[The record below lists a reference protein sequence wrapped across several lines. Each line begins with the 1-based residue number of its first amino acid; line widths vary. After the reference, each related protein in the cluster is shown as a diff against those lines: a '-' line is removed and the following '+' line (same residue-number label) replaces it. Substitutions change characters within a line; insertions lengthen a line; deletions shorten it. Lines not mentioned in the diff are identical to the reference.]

1 MGHNRERGGGGGF
14 LQSNG
19 GSGGSGSGGGNT
31 GSLKQPSHYTR
42 QAGYSDTPNSDS
54 WGNNYNNYH
63 SLPDRGHKA
72 SVHQTQLDSAHSP
85 LHSQSSSVSSPTSS
99 TRESPARGS
108 SLTHITSDVGPLEL
122 LASPNLNGNL
132 EDLVSSF
139 VNTDRQKQAAR
150 NTISSTLMRRLGSPN
165 GSASPV
171 RSPSPTLG
179 QQPTSPT
186 SSLNYSPLRSPMLA
200 SSAQARQPEPLSP
213 QANMFPSDSS
223 NDVHT
228 PMQSIF
234 SKSQSS
240 SNNLKSSPAH
250 HNNSH
255 TLPKMSPSVSDIY
268 TPMQSFFGHGPKPS
282 TNSNFNNFNNGA
294 NPKTSPLHINTDRDM
309 NRGDGAIPIPVKH
322 IPINKAVTSDS
333 SSASGGL
340 KSPSVL
346 QSAKQSSV
354 HPLAPGQGPGGDQHS
369 PMPNLFNE
377 FGHVNDAKFVEM
389 RRRFDEAKQRMA
401 LSLPARE
408 GGVRPNSF
416 GSMRMF
422 DSPWGDDPSSFLLE
436 QFRRRNKRMMPQ
448 MPHSE
453 LTPEQKQHISDRG
466 VTSVPSGMR
475 RMMGSRPGGSVAERV
490 LMFEKSPSAFGV
502 EPVQVRVPQR
512 REPQLS
518 GTVITPWR
526 ASLHQEMAAP
536 VSRVSQPSLNER
548 IVPINREAA
557 PGQTEQTKSPS
568 SVTTS
573 TLASASI
580 PGVSPIASAP
590 SSSSVSQQPLSSPA
604 LTSPSPASLTH
615 GLQSSASAHD
625 NRLLPSRWEPPEIK
639 TFPRRT
645 TQPTTT
651 FRPPSLHL
659 PGKEEIPK
667 FYFPNGNPSGKLSVD
682 GVCKK
687 LSEAFSKNKQSS
699 VTTEQLGHTL
709 KASGYPL
716 YWKCPVF
723 QAAGGDKAETVTLLQ
738 LTKTWRKLVQSC
750 HDDAAQFIAF
760 LTNANRNYL
769 VPEDFVPLIQDIVDT
784 HPGLLFLKEA
794 IEFHSRY
801 VHTVI
806 ARIFYEVNRSW
817 SGKITVSELRR
828 SKFLSTL
835 KLLQDEDDINQV
847 TDFFSYEHFYVIYCK
862 FWELDKDHDL
872 FIDREDLSRHNE
884 HALSTRMIERIFSGA
899 VTRGSAQKEG
909 RMSYTEFVWFLLAEE
924 DKRHNTAIE
933 YWFRC
938 MDLDGDGV
946 ISMYELEYFYEEQ
959 LQRMEQLGIETLP
972 FDDCLCQ
979 MLDMIRPSNTNR
991 ITLQDLKRCKMTPV
1005 FFDTFFNLEKYL
1017 DHEQRDPFATQREVD
1032 EDGNELSDWDRFAA
1046 DEYEQLLAEEG
1057 SNDLMEDMCYEEATL
1072 NFRRVP

>member
-1 MGHNRERGGGGGF
+1 MEHRPGSKPANGHSSSGSGAGITRGQTQPSSDIYKQLINNDMVKELDDIEAISQQIFQHAEVLHNSWKNNGMTQPRPGQFKLSTAQQGPSLDHSVSSPSPSPSPLSLSLHNRERGGGGF

-19 GSGGSGSGGGNT
+19 GSGGSGSVGNT

-54 WGNNYNNYH
+54 WSSYNNYH

-72 SVHQTQLDSAHSP
+72 HPAQLADSAPSP
-85 LHSQSSSVSSPTSS
+85 RHSQSSSVSSPTSS

-200 SSAQARQPEPLSP
+200 STAQARHSEPLSP
-213 QANMFPSDSS
+213 TANMFPSENS

-255 TLPKMSPSVSDIY
+255 SHTLPKMSPNVSDIH
-268 TPMQSFFGHGPKPS
+268 TPMQSFFSHGPKASP
-282 TNSNFNNFNNGA
+282 NSNYNTYNNGA

-309 NRGDGAIPIPVKH
+309 DRSDGAIPIPVKH
-322 IPINKAVTSDS
+322 IPINKAPLSSDS
-333 SSASGGL
+333 PSSGGL

-354 HPLAPGQGPGGDQHS
+354 HPLASGQGPSDQHT

-377 FGHVNDAKFVEM
+377 FGTVSDAKFVEM

-448 MPHSE
+448 VPHSE
-453 LTPEQKQHISDRG
+453 LTPEQKQHISDR
-466 VTSVPSGMR
+466 SVPLGPGMR

-536 VSRVSQPSLNER
+536 VSRQAQVSHL
-548 IVPINREAA
+548 II
-557 PGQTEQTKSPS
+557 
-568 SVTTS
+568 
-573 TLASASI
+573 
-580 PGVSPIASAP
+580 
-590 SSSSVSQQPLSSPA
+590 
-604 LTSPSPASLTH
+604 TH
-615 GLQSSASAHD
+615 LITIIDAENNHLCCATQS
-625 NRLLPSRWEPPEIK
+625 N
-639 TFPRRT
+639 F
-645 TQPTTT
+645 
-651 FRPPSLHL
+651 
-659 PGKEEIPK
+659 
-667 FYFPNGNPSGKLSVD
+667 
-682 GVCKK
+682 
-687 LSEAFSKNKQSS
+687 
-699 VTTEQLGHTL
+699 
-709 KASGYPL
+709 
-716 YWKCPVF
+716 
-723 QAAGGDKAETVTLLQ
+723 
-738 LTKTWRKLVQSC
+738 
-750 HDDAAQFIAF
+750 
-760 LTNANRNYL
+760 YL
-769 VPEDFVPLIQDIVDT
+769 VMIFKLI
-784 HPGLLFLKEA
+784 LFNVL
-794 IEFHSRY
+794 I
-801 VHTVI
+801 
-806 ARIFYEVNRSW
+806 IFDN
-817 SGKITVSELRR
+817 
-828 SKFLSTL
+828 
-835 KLLQDEDDINQV
+835 
-847 TDFFSYEHFYVIYCK
+847 
-862 FWELDKDHDL
+862 
-872 FIDREDLSRHNE
+872 
-884 HALSTRMIERIFSGA
+884 
-899 VTRGSAQKEG
+899 
-909 RMSYTEFVWFLLAEE
+909 
-924 DKRHNTAIE
+924 
-933 YWFRC
+933 
-938 MDLDGDGV
+938 
-946 ISMYELEYFYEEQ
+946 
-959 LQRMEQLGIETLP
+959 
-972 FDDCLCQ
+972 
-979 MLDMIRPSNTNR
+979 
-991 ITLQDLKRCKMTPV
+991 
-1005 FFDTFFNLEKYL
+1005 
-1017 DHEQRDPFATQREVD
+1017 
-1032 EDGNELSDWDRFAA
+1032 
-1046 DEYEQLLAEEG
+1046 
-1057 SNDLMEDMCYEEATL
+1057 
-1072 NFRRVP
+1072 

>member
-1 MGHNRERGGGGGF
+1 MEHRPGSKGANGHSSSGSGAGITRGQTQPSSDIYKQLINNDMVKELDDIEAISQQIFQHAEVLHNSWKNNGMTQPRPGQFKLSTSQQGPSLDHSVSSPSPSPLSLSLHNRERGGGGF

-19 GSGGSGSGGGNT
+19 GSGGSGNT

-54 WGNNYNNYH
+54 WGSNYSNYH

-72 SVHQTQLDSAHSP
+72 VHPLDSAHSP

-213 QANMFPSDSS
+213 PANMFPSDSG
-223 NDVHT
+223 NDCVHT

-255 TLPKMSPSVSDIY
+255 SHTLPKMSPNVSDIH
-268 TPMQSFFGHGPKPS
+268 TPMQSFFSHGPKAS

-309 NRGDGAIPIPVKH
+309 HRGDGAIPIPVKH
-322 IPINKAVTSDS
+322 IPINKAPAVSSDS
-333 SSASGGL
+333 PASGL

-354 HPLAPGQGPGGDQHS
+354 HPLAPGQGPSDQHS

-377 FGHVNDAKFVEM
+377 LGHVNDAKFVEM

-536 VSRVSQPSLNER
+536 VSRQSQVSLDFN
-548 IVPINREAA
+548 I
-557 PGQTEQTKSPS
+557 
-568 SVTTS
+568 
-573 TLASASI
+573 
-580 PGVSPIASAP
+580 
-590 SSSSVSQQPLSSPA
+590 
-604 LTSPSPASLTH
+604 
-615 GLQSSASAHD
+615 
-625 NRLLPSRWEPPEIK
+625 
-639 TFPRRT
+639 
-645 TQPTTT
+645 
-651 FRPPSLHL
+651 
-659 PGKEEIPK
+659 
-667 FYFPNGNPSGKLSVD
+667 D
-682 GVCKK
+682 G
-687 LSEAFSKNKQSS
+687 ENN
-699 VTTEQLGHTL
+699 H
-709 KASGYPL
+709 Y
-716 YWKCPVF
+716 
-723 QAAGGDKAETVTLLQ
+723 
-738 LTKTWRKLVQSC
+738 
-750 HDDAAQFIAF
+750 
-760 LTNANRNYL
+760 
-769 VPEDFVPLIQDIVDT
+769 
-784 HPGLLFLKEA
+784 LLFLCNENN
-794 IEFHSRY
+794 FHL
-801 VHTVI
+801 I
-806 ARIFYEVNRSW
+806 MIF
-817 SGKITVSELRR
+817 
-828 SKFLSTL
+828 
-835 KLLQDEDDINQV
+835 KLIHRNVFIIFDNQ
-847 TDFFSYEHFYVIYCK
+847 
-862 FWELDKDHDL
+862 
-872 FIDREDLSRHNE
+872 
-884 HALSTRMIERIFSGA
+884 A
-899 VTRGSAQKEG
+899 
-909 RMSYTEFVWFLLAEE
+909 
-924 DKRHNTAIE
+924 
-933 YWFRC
+933 
-938 MDLDGDGV
+938 
-946 ISMYELEYFYEEQ
+946 
-959 LQRMEQLGIETLP
+959 P
-972 FDDCLCQ
+972 
-979 MLDMIRPSNTNR
+979 
-991 ITLQDLKRCKMTPV
+991 
-1005 FFDTFFNLEKYL
+1005 
-1017 DHEQRDPFATQREVD
+1017 
-1032 EDGNELSDWDRFAA
+1032 
-1046 DEYEQLLAEEG
+1046 
-1057 SNDLMEDMCYEEATL
+1057 
-1072 NFRRVP
+1072 